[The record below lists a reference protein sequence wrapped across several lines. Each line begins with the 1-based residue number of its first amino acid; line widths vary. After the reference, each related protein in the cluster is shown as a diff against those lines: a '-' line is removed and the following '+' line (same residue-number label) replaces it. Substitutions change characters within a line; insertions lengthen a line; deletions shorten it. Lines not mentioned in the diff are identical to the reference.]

1 MFRGVASKQA
11 STQQKQQKYIIQKT
25 LKLIPKN
32 KLIYR
37 PFTSHT
43 LPLFSFFF
51 VSHIFI
57 SFFSLTN
64 VNLSFTHFSLS
75 LTHSLLPTHSLAHSE
90 YICIKSLTFMA
101 NKRKKSQC
109 WKQSNENKI
118 PHERPLEF
126 WSENNVKIISQLDH
140 KTTQSHHHKQKHKE
154 QERTK
159 KKIIFHF
166 TVCQE

>member
-1 MFRGVASKQA
+1 MCVSGCSKQA
-11 STQQKQQKYIIQKT
+11 SKHPTKTTKYIQKT

-43 LPLFSFFF
+43 LPLFYILFSYFFC
-51 VSHIFI
+51 
-57 SFFSLTN
+57 FSLTN
-64 VNLSFTHFSLS
+64 ANLSFTHFSRSYS
-75 LTHSLLPTHSLAHSE
+75 LTNSLVHSE
-90 YICIKSLTFMA
+90 YICIISLTFMA
-101 NKRKKSQC
+101 NKIKVKEISQC

-154 QERTK
+154 QERTEK
-159 KKIIFHF
+159 EQKNYISLYCLPRI
-166 TVCQE
+166 T